1 LPISNQQ
8 LKLIS
13 RLKYEYVVRS
23 MSRRRRRS
31 IFDIFDDLH
40 DFFREIEE
48 EFRELFGEAER
59 IREVRSH
66 EESFREIRGPF
77 IYGFRVTIGP
87 DGRPKV
93 EEFGNIRRSGIRPKI
108 SEEIEP
114 LVDVLDEGDKIR
126 VIAEMPG
133 VEKDKISLK
142 AVDRKLII
150 RASNHKRYYKEV
162 ELPDE
167 VDIQKARAS
176 YRNGVLEVVL
186 EKKSKERKEFEIK
199 VE

>member
-1 LPISNQQ
+1 MV
-8 LKLIS
+8 K
-13 RLKYEYVVRS
+13 K

-31 IFDIFDDLH
+31 IFDIFDDL
-40 DFFREIEE
+40 FREIEE
-48 EFRELFGEAER
+48 EFRELFSEAER
-59 IREVRSH
+59 IREVKGL
-66 EESFREIRGPF
+66 EEGFREVRGPF
-77 IYGFRVTIGP
+77 IYGFRITVGP

-150 RASNHKRYYKEV
+150 KASNHKKYYKEV

-186 EKKSKERKEFEIK
+186 EKKSKEKKEFEIK